1 MGLKVSSL
9 YIAQI
14 KQRYGIIVE
23 RKNYNKPKSK
33 DAKQPQYPSER
44 ETAIMKALKYFNM
57 I

>member
-1 MGLKVSSL
+1 MKVSSL

-44 ETAIMKALKYFNM
+44 ETAIMEALKYFNM